1 MRDGAVNGAKRLTF
15 TLLLLMVTSMKGHL
29 HVLGSVDFPGRRA
42 VVPLHPLPVDCQ
54 HPLTQI

>member
-1 MRDGAVNGAKRLTF
+1 MRDGAVNGAKRLAF
-15 TLLLLMVTSMKGHL
+15 TLPLLMVTSMKVCL
-29 HVLGSVDFPGRRA
+29 HVLGSVDCPGRRA